1 MGCIER
7 TKAERVYQ
15 GRFMRT
21 MSVYVLL
28 VLVVTS
34 IVRHGHVRGWLLYVL
49 AVVPSLA
56 IFKLLHVVAM
66 YLREETDEF
75 QRDGVVRSILWGTAV
90 LLAVSAVTDFL
101 RGYTLAGDL
110 PPFMNFTIFWIVF
123 AIAQFAQQRMNRVT
137 GDE

>member
-1 MGCIER
+1 MGCMGK
-7 TKAERVYQ
+7 TKAERTYQ
-15 GRFMRT
+15 MRMMRT

-28 VLVVTS
+28 VLIVTS
-34 IVRHGHVRGWLLYVL
+34 LVRHGHLHGWIVYVL
-49 AVVPSLA
+49 AVVPALA

-90 LLAVSAVTDFL
+90 LLAISAVTDFL
-101 RGYTLAGDL
+101 RGYTQAGDL

-123 AIAQFAQQRMNRVT
+123 AISQFAQQRMNRVT